1 MPNLFEE
8 FRIIV
13 GALAAARV
21 PYAVCG
27 GIAMSIHARPRAT
40 IDVDLLA
47 PPAAVASIAE
57 ALAPH
62 GFARREPAPT
72 QLAGGD
78 VVMHRLTKIVPGD
91 PEVLML
97 DVIEARPGPTER
109 AWGTRMDV
117 EWEGHPV
124 TVVSRAGLIEL
135 KRLRGSAQDMADI
148 ALLEEQS

>member
-47 PPAAVASIAE
+47 PPAAVAAIAE

-62 GFARREPAPT
+62 GFARRELTPT
-72 QLAGGD
+72 RLAGGD

-109 AWGTRMDV
+109 AWGTRMDTA
-117 EWEGHPV
+117 WEGHAV
-124 TVVSRAGLIEL
+124 TVVSRAGLIE
-135 KRLRGSAQDMADI
+135 RLRGSAQDVADI
-148 ALLEEQS
+148 ALLEEQA

>member
-47 PPAAVASIAE
+47 PPAAVAAIAE

-62 GFARREPAPT
+62 GFARRELTPT
-72 QLAGGD
+72 RLAGGD

-109 AWGTRMDV
+109 AWGTHMDTA
-117 EWEGHPV
+117 WEGHAV

-135 KRLRGSAQDMADI
+135 KRLRGSAQDVADI
-148 ALLEEQS
+148 ALLEEQA